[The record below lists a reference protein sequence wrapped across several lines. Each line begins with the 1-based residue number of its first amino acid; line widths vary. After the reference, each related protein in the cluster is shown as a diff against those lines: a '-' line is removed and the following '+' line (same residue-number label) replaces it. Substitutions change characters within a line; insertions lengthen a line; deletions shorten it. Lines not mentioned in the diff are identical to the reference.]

1 MIQSPAWRDILT
13 VRRRVL
19 LALFFVFPLAGQQAI
34 MKGRVTDRSGAAV
47 ADLKVTVTNQA
58 TRVEHEIFTGPD
70 GSWSLQLAPGLYA
83 VGIEKS
89 GQGAFAVQDV
99 ELDANSTH
107 TVNLRFTRAAE
118 NRNLRYMFY
127 GFAAAWIV
135 LAIYVISLA
144 ARERALNRQL
154 DGLRRMIESEKRV

>member
-1 MIQSPAWRDILT
+1 VAFL
-13 VRRRVL
+13 V
-19 LALFFVFPLAGQQAI
+19 ALPLAAQQATI
-34 MKGRVTDRSGAAV
+34 RGTVTDRSGAAV

-58 TRVEHEIFTGPD
+58 TKIEREIFTGPD
-70 GSWSLQLAPGLYA
+70 GSWSLQLAPGVYA

-89 GQGAFAVQDV
+89 GQGAFAVKDIA
-99 ELDANSTH
+99 LDANSTH
-107 TVNLRFTRAAE
+107 TVNLRFTGATQ

-144 ARERALNRQL
+144 ARERALHRQI